1 MSYSQRGKS
10 WVTYPKANPEAK
22 LRLFCFHYA
31 GGGAV
36 SFRSWWDYLPS
47 TVEVCP
53 IELPGRSFRAQ
64 ETPFTQIEP
73 LIEALAPVVLPNLTK
88 PFAFFGH
95 SLGAL
100 VSFELAR
107 VLRKEYN
114 RSPLHLFVS
123 GHRAPQI
130 PDRHPPIRA
139 LPNSE
144 FLEVLRRYN
153 GTPEAIL
160 ENAELMELLL
170 PTLRA
175 DFSVVETY
183 SYKPEAPLDCPITVF
198 GGLEDWKANALDL
211 EPWREQTNS
220 AFSLEMFPGDHFFIH
235 SAQTLVLERLS
246 QLLHQT
252 VENPSQQLVQEMKPL
267 Y

>member
-1 MSYSQRGKS
+1 MYHPPNANS
-10 WVTYPKANPEAK
+10 WVKYPKPNPEAK

-31 GGGAV
+31 GGAAL

-47 TVEVCP
+47 TVELCA
-53 IELPGRSFRAQ
+53 IELPGRSFRPQ
-64 ETPFTQIEP
+64 ETPFTHIEP
-73 LIEALAPVVLPNLTK
+73 LIQALAPAILPNLSK

-95 SLGAL
+95 SMGAF

-107 VLRKEYN
+107 LLSKEYN
-114 RSPLHLFVS
+114 QSPLHLFVS
-123 GHRAPQI
+123 GQRAPQL

-139 LPNSE
+139 LPDAE
-144 FLEVLRRYN
+144 FLKELRRYN

-183 SYKPEAPLDCPITVF
+183 SYTPELPLDCPITAF

-211 EPWREQTNS
+211 EPWGEQTNS
-220 AFSLEMFPGDHFFIH
+220 AFSLEMFPGDHFFLH
-235 SAQTLVLERLS
+235 SAQSLLLERLS
-246 QLLHQT
+246 QLLDRIVQI
-252 VENPSQQLVQEMKPL
+252 PSGVLLTEIKPL
-267 Y
+267 H